1 MNPMNLLKLSQSRF
15 VRILDFIL
23 PILALG
29 VAAFYFWG
37 KGDSGQALIWLI
49 TALVGFVLTIA
60 NITKIMHR
68 ILTRKVSN
76 RA

>member
-23 PILALG
+23 PIIALA

-37 KGDSGQALIWLI
+37 KGDNGQALIWLV
-49 TALVGFVLTIA
+49 TALVGFILTIA

-76 RA
+76 RG